1 MAFGPG
7 LTVETGLFT
16 KLRQAAGGQEDNAA
30 EADLR
35 MFQSRT
41 AAEAPVA

>member
-16 KLRQAAGGQEDNAA
+16 KVKQPADGLQAVAGEAA
-30 EADLR
+30 PSLA
-35 MFQSRT
+35 
-41 AAEAPVA
+41 